1 MTKQIILIVYAT
13 TIQMIYLVLQYTAT
27 NHIVVHT
34 NYSYVYINAQYAI
47 TDL

>member
-1 MTKQIILIVYAT
+1 MTKQIILIVYA